1 MSEVIDIRS
10 GDGQATSRA
19 VVRAADVLKDGGLV
33 VVPDEAGYHLFAS
46 IASSEAVGNLL
57 ATSDTTPALAPIVF
71 AATADALLP
80 ASSGPSPMALRLAR
94 RCWPGPVVIDLEPG
108 DTAPCD
114 WSGTWWDRVTRE
126 QQLPLRVPA
135 HEIPRSLLD
144 ELGGAL
150 LGRAQPVT
158 ETGRPDTGQDGSDAL
173 VLDAGPPR
181 FEGGD
186 TWIRVRMG
194 DWELTRTGVVGQTT
208 VTRLASRVVVFV
220 CTGNTCRSP
229 MAEALFRK
237 LLAQRLQCPDGE
249 LIERGFLVAS
259 AGVATHGGS
268 PVSPGA
274 AESLRE
280 RGVDFSSHVSQPL
293 TGDLAA
299 QADHL
304 VTMTRGHRES
314 VLRLWPD
321 TASRIQLLDADGD
334 DIDDPIGGS
343 NEVYTACCSS
353 IEENLERL
361 LTEVM
366 N

>member
-1 MSEVIDIRS
+1 MSEVIDIHD

-19 VVRAADVLKDGGLV
+19 VVRAANVLKDGGLV
-33 VVPDEAGYHLFAS
+33 VVPDEAGYQLLAS
-46 IASSEAVGNLL
+46 ITSPEAVGLLL
-57 ATSDTTPALAPIVF
+57 AASDASPAMTPIVIG
-71 AATADALLP
+71 ATADALLP
-80 ASSGPSPMALRLAR
+80 ASLPPNPLALRLTR
-94 RCWPGPVVIDLEPG
+94 RCWPGPVVIDLDPG
-108 DTAPCD
+108 NTPPRN
-114 WSGTWWDRVTRE
+114 WETVWWNWVTRE
-126 QQLPLRVPA
+126 QRLPLRVPV
-135 HEIPRSLLD
+135 HEVPRSLLA
-144 ELGGAL
+144 ELDGVL
-150 LGRAQPVT
+150 LGCTHPMTA
-158 ETGRPDTGQDGSDAL
+158 TGDPDTEQASPAAL
-173 VLDAGPPR
+173 ILNAGPPR

-186 TWIRVRMG
+186 TWIRVRA
-194 DWELTRTGVVGQTT
+194 DSWEVTRTGVVGQAT
-208 VTRLASRVVVFV
+208 VMRLASCVIVFV

-237 LLAQRLQCPDGE
+237 LLVQRLQCRDGE

-259 AGVATHGGS
+259 AGVAAYGGS

-274 AESLRE
+274 AQSLRE

-314 VLRLWPD
+314 VLRLWPE
-321 TASRIQLLDADGD
+321 TASRIQLLDADGG
-334 DIDDPIGGS
+334 DIEDPIGGS
-343 NEVYTACCSS
+343 NEVYTACCNA
-353 IEENLERL
+353 IEENLDRL